1 MMRKTFIAMAAGF
14 AFLGSAGAAQA
25 QSQSFSGSLSG
36 LGIAAPDASCAP
48 APSRGTLDP
57 STSSGSSTLGSFTY
71 GHNWC
76 FSGASG
82 PINGTFGLDFGE
94 DEIFGSVVGMATP
107 TGTPFFTDLDLTYTI
122 LGGTGLYANASGSFG
137 GIALSQFEPGVG
149 SHFSL
154 NFLGTVS
161 TPAVP
166 EPATW
171 AMLLLGFAMAG
182 FLIRRD
188 RVLKPRPAAFELG

>member
-1 MMRKTFIAMAAGF
+1 MMRKMFITMAAGL
-14 AFLGSAGAAQA
+14 AFLGSAGVAEA
-25 QSQSFSGSLSG
+25 QSMSFSGSLSG
-36 LGIAAPDASCAP
+36 LGLAGPDASCAP

-94 DEIFGSVVGMATP
+94 DEIFGSVLGLATP
-107 TGTPFFTDLDLTYTI
+107 TGTPFVTDLNLTYTI

-137 GIALSQFEPGVG
+137 GIAVSQFEPGVG

-171 AMLLLGFAMAG
+171 AMMLMGFAMAG
-182 FLIRRD
+182 FLIRRS
-188 RVLKPRPAAFELG
+188 RALKPGSARLELG